1 MRVLL
6 ASDANSSHTRKW
18 LLGLHRAGV
27 EVALFSLSVPNDDW
41 YVRHNMACF
50 VPRSHFHTLLSI
62 TGKLGYGFAVSAL
75 KRALRTFD
83 ADVLHAH
90 YASSYG
96 WLARL
101 SRFQPY
107 VVSVWGSDVY
117 AFPGNAFNASLL
129 RKNLNAAR
137 MVFATSRHLA
147 EATRKHTRSHVTV
160 VPFGIPDPLP
170 TVRERLA
177 DEPFVFG
184 YVKGMAEVYGTDW
197 VLKAFVAIHRTHGG
211 VRLLMVG
218 DGPMLEALKA
228 QAATSDA
235 ATAIAWVGRVA
246 PDRVGEYYAKMNV
259 LLNPSRFESFGVSI
273 LEAAAH
279 GVPAIATRVG
289 GIPEVVDAPS
299 GAWLIAPSL
308 EELQA
313 AMLEAVDHP
322 NLCREKGRSAR
333 AFVEAHYRFSENV
346 AQQIQ
351 AYTSVL
357 T

>member
-18 LLGLHRAGV
+18 LLGLRSGGV

-41 YVRHNMACF
+41 YLKHGIACF
-50 VPRSHFHTLLSI
+50 VPRAHFHKVLSI
-62 TGKLGYGFAVSAL
+62 TGKLGYRFSVTAL
-75 KRALRTFD
+75 RRALRSFD

-101 SRFQPY
+101 SGFQPY
-107 VVSVWGSDVY
+107 LVSVWGSDVY
-117 AFPGNAFNASLL
+117 VFPRNPFNAALL
-129 RKNLNAAR
+129 RKNLNDAR
-137 MVFATSRHLA
+137 MVFATSKHLA
-147 EATRKHTRSHVTV
+147 EATRKHTRNQVTV
-160 VPFGIPDPLP
+160 VPFGVPDPLP
-170 TVRERLA
+170 IVREPRVGEA
-177 DEPFVFG
+177 FVFG

-197 VLKAFVAIHRTHGG
+197 VLDAFVAVHRLHPL

-218 DGPMLEALKA
+218 DGPMLETLKA
-228 QAATSDA
+228 KAAASEA
-235 ATAIAWVGRVA
+235 ATAITWVGRV
-246 PDRVGEYYAKMNV
+246 PHDRVGAYYQKMDV

-289 GIPEVVDAPS
+289 GIPEVVDAPA
-299 GAWLIAPSL
+299 GAWLIASSL
-308 EELQA
+308 DELQA
-313 AMLEAVDHP
+313 AMREAIEHP
-322 NLCREKGRSAR
+322 NLCREKGKAAR

-351 AYTSVL
+351 AYRTVL

>member
-1 MRVLL
+1 MKVLL

-18 LLGLHRAGV
+18 LLGLRRAGV

-41 YVRHNMACF
+41 YVKQGMACF

-62 TGKLGYGFAVSAL
+62 TGKLGYRFAVSAL

-96 WLARL
+96 WVARL
-101 SRFQPY
+101 SGFQPY
-107 VVSVWGSDVY
+107 LVSVWGSDVY
-117 AFPGNAFNASLL
+117 AFPGNPFNASLL

-160 VPFGIPDPLP
+160 VPFGIPEPLP
-170 TVRERLA
+170 LIRERSA
-177 DEPFVFG
+177 GEPFVFG

-197 VLKAFVAIHRTHGG
+197 VLEAFAALHRTHPG

-218 DGPMLEALKA
+218 DGPMLESLKA
-228 QAATSDA
+228 KAATGEA
-235 ATAIAWVGRVA
+235 ARAITWVGRVA
-246 PDRVGEYYAKMNV
+246 PDRVGAYYEKMNV

-273 LEAAAH
+273 LEAGAN
-279 GVPAIATRVG
+279 GVPSIATRVG
-289 GIPEVVDAPS
+289 GIPEVVDAPA

-308 EELQA
+308 KELQES
-313 AMLEAVDHP
+313 MLEAAEHP
-322 NLCREKGRSAR
+322 DLCREKGKAAR
-333 AFVEAHYRFSENV
+333 AFVEEHYRFSENV

-351 AYTSVL
+351 AYRTVL
-357 T
+357 I